1 MAYTITELEDLT
13 GLNRRTIHYYTQ
25 QGVIPPPEGKG
36 GAARYGEEHLLR
48 LKLIKPL
55 QESHLRLAGIREA
68 LEEMSLKEMRT
79 LLNLASSEE
88 SWDTDSLQ
96 AWVGEPLA
104 QYWFEVPEDSEPP
117 RGRRS
122 RFLRICSGVPCRKR
136 RHGSGRGWQKAWN
149 SISAQTRTGG
159 YGQPWSKCSARVK
172 NCVTFYLNCKE
183 IELWI
188 KS

>member
-1 MAYTITELEDLT
+1 MVYTITELEDLT

-88 SWDTDSLQ
+88 SWDTDSLEN
-96 AWVGEPLA
+96 WVREPVLE
-104 QYWFEVPEDSEPP
+104 FRHDLPVVSEPP

-122 RFLRICSGVPCRKR
+122 RFLRNLQRSPVPEETTWQRVPLAEGVELNIRSDADR
-136 RHGSGRGWQKAWN
+136 RVR
-149 SISAQTRTGG
+149 SAVVRLLRE
-159 YGQPWSKCSARVK
+159 S
-172 NCVTFYLNCKE
+172 E
-183 IELWI
+183 ELRNLLT
-188 KS
+188 

>member
-1 MAYTITELEDLT
+1 MVYTITELEDLT

-68 LEEMSLKEMRT
+68 LEEMSLKEMQT

-88 SWDTDSLQ
+88 SWDTVSLQ

-122 RFLRICSGVPCRKR
+122 RFLRNLQRSPVPEETTWQRVPLAEGVELNIRSDADR
-136 RHGSGRGWQKAWN
+136 RVR
-149 SISAQTRTGG
+149 SAVVRLLRE
-159 YGQPWSKCSARVK
+159 S
-172 NCVTFYLNCKE
+172 E
-183 IELWI
+183 ELRNLLT
-188 KS
+188 

>member
-1 MAYTITELEDLT
+1 MVSTITELEDLT

-79 LLNLASSEE
+79 LLDRSSVKE
-88 SWDTDSLQ
+88 SWDTVSLQ
-96 AWVGEPLA
+96 AWIGEPLL
-104 QYWFEVPEDSEPP
+104 QQGIDLSGGSEQPH
-117 RGRRS
+117 GRRS
-122 RFLRICSGVPCRKR
+122 QFLRNLQRSPVPEETTWQRVRLAEEVELNIRSDADR
-136 RHGSGRGWQKAWN
+136 RIR
-149 SISAQTRTGG
+149 SAVIKMFRE
-159 YGQPWSKCSARVK
+159 S
-172 NCVTFYLNCKE
+172 E
-183 IELWI
+183 ELRNLL
-188 KS
+188 S